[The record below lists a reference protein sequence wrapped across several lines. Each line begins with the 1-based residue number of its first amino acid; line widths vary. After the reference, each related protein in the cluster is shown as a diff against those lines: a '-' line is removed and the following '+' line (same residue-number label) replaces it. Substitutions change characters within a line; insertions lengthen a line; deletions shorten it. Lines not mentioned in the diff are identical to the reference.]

1 MPGLPLC
8 PTLPFSPSTNRSS
21 PSLRSVA
28 SDTSPPPRHHA
39 KFYYDQLVFLI
50 ENTFHGVPRFLLRS
64 SGYFTTILE
73 LANSGGTFEGA
84 TDDNPI
90 RLTGIT
96 CFEMESLLAV
106 LDARC
111 MDGPHNLKSEE
122 WAAALHL
129 ATMWHFDAARK
140 YAIQNIESQ
149 YPGQAPLERI
159 VLAGKCQVGPWLHPA
174 YLSLCNRSE
183 PLTIEEGEVLGL
195 GRALAICRLRERRAQ
210 GKCGNCYKCR
220 QGYGVENCQNR
231 SATQVQLTA
240 IATEK
245 DLAIPFVE
253 DAPAV

>member
-1 MPGLPLC
+1 MSALPL
-8 PTLPFSPSTNRSS
+8 SPSTNGSS
-21 PSLRSVA
+21 PSLLSVA
-28 SDTSPPPRHHA
+28 SDTGPLPQRHA

-50 ENTFHGVPRFLLRS
+50 ESTLYGVPRFLLRS
-64 SGYFTTILE
+64 SSYFTTILE
-73 LANSGGTFEGA
+73 LADSGGTFEGA

-149 YPGQAPLERI
+149 YPEQTPLERI
-159 VLAGKCQVGPWLHPA
+159 VIAGKCQVGQWLHPA
-174 YLSLCNRSE
+174 YLSLCNRPG

-195 GRALAICRLRERRAQ
+195 GRALAICRLRERR
-210 GKCGNCYKCR
+210 GSGGVRNCGNCRSCR
-220 QGYGVENCQNR
+220 P
-231 SATQVQLTA
+231 SLVQLTA
-240 IATEK
+240 IAAEK
-245 DLAIPFVE
+245 DLAVPFAE

>member
-1 MPGLPLC
+1 MSAP
-8 PTLPFSPSTNRSS
+8 PTLSPSTNRSS
-21 PSLRSVA
+21 PSLLSIA
-28 SDTSPPPRHHA
+28 SGADTLPQRHA

-50 ENTFHGVPRFLLRS
+50 ENTLYGVPRFLLRS
-64 SGYFTTILE
+64 SSYFITILE
-73 LANSGGTFEGA
+73 LADSGGTFEGA

-111 MDGPHNLKSEE
+111 MDGPHSLKSEGWE
-122 WAAALHL
+122 AALHL

-149 YPGQAPLERI
+149 YPGQTPLERI
-159 VLAGKCQVGPWLHPA
+159 VVAGKCQVGQWLHPA

-195 GRALAICRLRERRAQ
+195 RRLGYLPTKGTRRREAKVR
-210 GKCGNCYKCR
+210 
-220 QGYGVENCQNR
+220 E
-231 SATQVQLTA
+231 L
-240 IATEK
+240 
-245 DLAIPFVE
+245 L
-253 DAPAV
+253 